1 MEDKKLAETICDV
14 WNDKHTGT
22 FEETDTNAEVIE
34 FFNIGYQVKISPALH
49 NDGNS
54 FHFIKELAA
63 ITEAFNVT
71 SHLCVNGMGEI
82 IAYIY

>member
-22 FEETDTNAEVIE
+22 FEETDTNAEVID

-63 ITEAFNVT
+63 VTAAFNVT
-71 SHLCVNGMGEI
+71 SFLQINGMDEI
-82 IAYIY
+82 IAFIM